1 MSFTNELP
9 QMSLFA
15 PPCQR
20 WKMACEFSESSQAD
34 YIPEDQITQDAV
46 DYLKSQ
52 DDALYPEIHEACQI
66 FQQDCLS
73 RAELEALILVG
84 ESDAEIAEYCDLS
97 PEVVN
102 VYEYLFFNVR
112 HRDTP
117 SDWLLKHTVG
127 PPHFTGF
134 KDHHLRQLWAWF
146 ALHGITEVL
155 HEVIGA
161 YYEELQNTDASG
173 LSVYLHP
180 GSHVHPDLQA
190 MIADCVTPYF
200 PPLYQWDRVFLRYY
214 QSILGVPISKE
225 LQIPPSQ
232 DYQTQIKVAYGVLT
246 SGLKVTAAVWDC
258 NLPIKESPTEEIEN
272 ILQIL
277 DLQKATRI

>member
-1 MSFTNELP
+1 MSLTNEVP

-20 WKMACEFSESSQAD
+20 WKMACEISESSQAD

-52 DDALYPEIHEACQI
+52 DEALYPEIHKACQI

-84 ESDAEIAEYCDLS
+84 ESDAEIAEHCDLS

-102 VYEYLFFNVR
+102 VYEKLFFSLR

-127 PPHFTGF
+127 APHFTGF

-146 ALHGITEVL
+146 ALHGVPEVL
-155 HEVIGA
+155 DQVIWA
-161 YYEELQNTDASG
+161 YFEELEHTDDMG

-190 MIADCVTPYF
+190 MIADCGIKFFCAT
-200 PPLYQWDRVFLRYY
+200 
-214 QSILGVPISKE
+214 ISPFRSCLSLKNCRHPHPKTIRPRSK
-225 LQIPPSQ
+225 L
-232 DYQTQIKVAYGVLT
+232 LT
-246 SGLKVTAAVWDC
+246 VS
-258 NLPIKESPTEEIEN
+258 
-272 ILQIL
+272 
-277 DLQKATRI
+277 